1 MNILLIHQYY
11 KSKDNSG
18 TRWNGMNKVW
28 AEQGHKI
35 TVIAGM
41 YDGNTGQKFPNCKGK
56 LIAIERHSDSI
67 KVIRAHTSEKYNKNF
82 LWRAWAYFTAFFFGL
97 TGAVFYAKGKYDVV
111 IATSPPLT
119 VGPLGA
125 IASIIKKCPLVF
137 EVRDL
142 WPESAIDTG
151 VIKNKLLIKIM
162 YWMEKI
168 SYKKASYINALTPAF
183 VEKLTTYK
191 KIPKDKVWMIPNAA
205 DLDVIQPTGVDK
217 ALREKHNW
225 NDKFVGLYCGAHGRA
240 NHLWQ
245 LIETAKI
252 LRNEP
257 QFLIACIGNGMEKD
271 ALIKKA
277 NQENLTNIQFL
288 PAVTKQQI
296 AAYFNSS
303 DVSLILLK
311 KVDTFKTV
319 YPNKMFDSMSAKKPI
334 ILAIDGVARKLVVDD
349 AECGLFAEPENA
361 VEIADKMRFYRNNPD
376 IAKKHGENGYKY
388 VCEHYDRRKLA
399 LKYLQ
404 LIKKNIIETFKNKS
418 EAKTGS

>member
-11 KSKDNSG
+11 KSKANSEG
-18 TRWNGMNKVW
+18 ARWNGMNKVW

-41 YDGNTGQKFPNCKGK
+41 YDENTGRKFTNCKGK
-56 LIAIERHSDSI
+56 LITIEQHNDSI

-82 LWRAWAYFTAFFFGL
+82 FWRSWAYFTTFFFGL
-97 TGAVFYAKGKYDVV
+97 IGIAFYAKGKYDVV

-142 WPESAIDTG
+142 LPESAIDTG
-151 VIKNKLLIKIM
+151 VVKNKLLIKIM
-162 YWMEKI
+162 FWMEKI
-168 SYKKASYINALTPAF
+168 SYKKAAYINVLTPAF
-183 VEKLTTYK
+183 LEILTTNK
-191 KIPKDKVWMIPNAA
+191 NVPKEKIWMIPNAA
-205 DLDVIQPTGVDK
+205 DLDVIQPRGVDK
-217 ALREKHNW
+217 ALREKHDW
-225 NDKFVGLYCGAHGRA
+225 NNKFVGLYCGAHGRA

-245 LIETAKI
+245 LIEAAKL

-257 QFLIACIGNGMEKD
+257 DFLIACIGNGMEKD
-271 ALIKKA
+271 ALIQKA
-277 NQENLTNIQFL
+277 TEEKLSNIQFL
-288 PAVTKQQI
+288 PPVTKRQI
-296 AAYFNSS
+296 SDYFNSC
-303 DVSLILLK
+303 DVSLIVLK

-349 AECGLFAEPENA
+349 AQCGLFAEPENA
-361 VEIADKMRFYRNNPD
+361 QDIVDKFRFYKDNPY
-376 IAKKHGENGYKY
+376 IARKHGENGYKY
-388 VCEHYDRRKLA
+388 VCEYYDRRKLA
-399 LKYLQ
+399 LKYLR
-404 LIKKNIIETFKNKS
+404 LIQ
-418 EAKTGS
+418 KT